1 MKFEK
6 FLKNCGAR
14 GTVITTKS
22 DGKFLK
28 LANVML
34 AIPDGVNVLSAT
46 TTPAPEY
53 VKDILSAFYEG
64 DTFTAELTDAK
75 LPTPDASPSKIER
88 IFTNGFG
95 GGITVDNK
103 TFGIIER
110 SDRLFTFEDDGVSDG
125 DQDALVVVSGYGDAE
140 QVTGILLA
148 TQYYFDNLTNKQEG

>member
-28 LANVML
+28 LANVLL
-34 AIPDGVNVLSAT
+34 AIPDGVNVLSNGAVI
-46 TTPAPEY
+46 APDYIE
-53 VKDILSAFYEG
+53 DILTAFWDG

-75 LPTPDASPSKIER
+75 LPTPDASPSKVER
-88 IFTNGFG
+88 VFSNGFG
-95 GGITVDNK
+95 GQITVDNK

-110 SDRLFTFEDDGVSDG
+110 SDRVFTYEDDGESSC
-125 DQDALVVVSGYGDAE
+125 DQNALVVVSGYGDNE
-140 QVTGILLA
+140 YISGVLLA
-148 TQYYFDNLTNKQEG
+148 TQYYNDKVTNKQEG